1 MVHTQIGLF
10 EAQLASIFKPHNSY
24 CIFVDAKADKEFH
37 KMVSNIIKCYKSKYP
52 QVCYKKFIIV
62 YLYNNSMCTKVYSPY
77 NLGNYFQSP
86 KIPQCILGP

>member
-62 YLYNNSMCTKVYSPY
+62 YLYNNSMYT
-77 NLGNYFQSP
+77 
-86 KIPQCILGP
+86 